1 MVEKQEKKNKKIKY
15 KRYIFLLF
23 ALFAAFF
30 IAEDI
35 FENEMMKIDIIS
47 YSIVIKRLRY
57 DILTNIMTFITN
69 FGGVWLLPIITIL
82 TIIFVRNKKIGIT
95 MIVNLGCITML
106 NLFLKN
112 IVQRPRPDGY
122 RLIFESG
129 YSFPSGHSMVSTAFY
144 GLIIYFVFVMLL

>member
-95 MIVNLGCITML
+95 IFFNLLFILSPKIVYTYYYN
-106 NLFLKN
+106 F
-112 IVQRPRPDGY
+112 
-122 RLIFESG
+122 
-129 YSFPSGHSMVSTAFY
+129 
-144 GLIIYFVFVMLL
+144 FVELSQDKI